1 MIHQLFSRFGGWD
14 VFVDQALVRVDVAHP
29 ALPQD
34 LFAPYAVPHDALLQS
49 VQALAFWAGVM
60 GRATAVL
67 RSPVCGPHRLT
78 SDSSASDVQYRAP
91 SPSPTPIPVSHSNPG
106 VTSNGGNVRAETRA
120 EPARRRFS
128 DSAAQASSSGGE
140 ASAPAQR
147 PQQPHSARADIQPST
162 RHPQAAPAAAV
173 GRGDGNGASSEDD
186 AAVRGR
192 DVPAQSQAQPQA
204 VGKLLL
210 RPPSPQSSTGAPES
224 PVPPLWDGSDARSHP
239 RSSNASR
246 FSSSGLA
253 PEVGASASHDS
264 QAVAAPAVAVADQE
278 SGDGTSPVAPGTE
291 QHDAASPQAGSSDT
305 SAMQGAGTGGDDAAA
320 HANDANTN
328 ASDAAV
334 VTPPTADAPAKPREA
349 EQASDEASVAFQD
362 APSAS
367 PPPADESQARV
378 LTPVH
383 GGGSRRT
390 TRSTETP
397 RSVSVVVSG
406 RVAAWFAHALASHP
420 T

>member
-78 SDSSASDVQYRAP
+78 SDSFAP
-91 SPSPTPIPVSHSNPG
+91 SPSPTPTPVSHSNPG
-106 VTSNGGNVRAETRA
+106 VTSTGSNVHAETRP

-383 GGGSRRT
+383 GAGSRRT